1 MKSKWKNAVEV
12 QGYIFNFGND
22 ERRQL
27 KERISGPNSTHPGTE
42 YIQGELNVAT
52 DDEASNV
59 VTIWFQYVPKV
70 WPAKNGKPEREN
82 PTYAELARLIDTAKT
97 FESDGVAATKVRV
110 SGNLDVN
117 DFYTREGELA
127 SPKRIRGSFVHVLN
141 GPIGPNPA
149 TFDIECILSNAITK
163 EVDGGEDY
171 LTLKGYTFDFRNAIL
186 PFDVNVRIPAAI
198 TYFENQDISN
208 ANPLVTNIKG
218 NIVSAIVKQEEEV
231 ESAFGDPVVNVTTR
245 SVRTWDV
252 TWAAKEP
259 MEWDDESSI
268 TKAELK
274 KVLQEREDMLAAEK
288 KRQDEWKASQGSSF
302 TATTAPK
309 AKAVVEDDDDDD
321 DDFPF

>member
-12 QGYIFNFGND
+12 QGYIFNFGNS
-22 ERRQL
+22 EREML
-27 KERISGPNSTHPGTE
+27 KECISGPNATHPGTQ
-42 YIQGELNVAT
+42 YIRGTLNVAT

-59 VTIWFQYVPKV
+59 VTVWFQYVPKV

-82 PTYAELARLIDTAKT
+82 QTYTELARLINTAKT
-97 FESDGVAATKVRV
+97 FESDGMAATKVRV
-110 SGNLDVN
+110 DGNLDVN

-127 SPKRIRGSFVHVLN
+127 SPKRIRGGFVHVLN
-141 GPIGPNPA
+141 GPISSNPA
-149 TFDIECILSNAITK
+149 TFDIECILSQAINK
-163 EVDGGEDY
+163 EVDGGDDY

-208 ANPLVTNIKG
+208 NNPLVTNIKG

-231 ESAFGDPVVNVTTR
+231 ESAFGEPVIEVSTR
-245 SVRTWDV
+245 TVRTWDV

-259 MEWDDESSI
+259 MEWDDESTI

-274 KVLQEREDMLAAEK
+274 KALQEREDMLAAEK

-302 TATTAPK
+302 SAATLA
-309 AKAVVEDDDDDD
+309 AKASTPEDNE
-321 DDFPF
+321 DFSF

>member
-97 FESDGVAATKVRV
+97 FESDGAAATKVRV

-141 GPIGPNPA
+141 GPISPNPA

-321 DDFPF
+321 DFPF

>member
-1 MKSKWKNAVEV
+1 MKTRWKNNTEV
-12 QGYIFNFGND
+12 QGYIFNFGNS
-22 ERRQL
+22 EREML
-27 KERISGPNSTHPGTE
+27 KECISGPNATHPGTQ
-42 YIQGELNVAT
+42 YIRGTLNVAT
-52 DDEASNV
+52 DDQASNV

-82 PTYAELARLIDTAKT
+82 PTYTELARLIDTAKT
-97 FESDGVAATKVRV
+97 FESDGAAATKVRV

-141 GPIGPNPA
+141 GPISPNPA

-231 ESAFGDPVVNVTTR
+231 ESAFGDPIVNVTTR

-302 TATTAPK
+302 SATTPK
-309 AKAVVEDDDDDD
+309 AKAQPAVEEDE

>member
-12 QGYIFNFGND
+12 QGYIFNFGNS
-22 ERRQL
+22 EREML
-27 KERISGPNSTHPGTE
+27 KECISGPNATHPGTQ
-42 YIQGELNVAT
+42 YIRGTLNVAT

-141 GPIGPNPA
+141 GPISPNPA

-198 TYFENQDISN
+198 AYFENQDISN

-274 KVLQEREDMLAAEK
+274 KALQAREDMLAAEK

-321 DDFPF
+321 FPF

>member
-1 MKSKWKNAVEV
+1 MKTRWKNNTEV

-27 KERISGPNSTHPGTE
+27 KERISGPNSAHPGTE

-82 PTYAELARLIDTAKT
+82 PTYAELARLINTAKT
-97 FESDGVAATKVRV
+97 FESDGTAATKVRV

-127 SPKRIRGSFVHVLN
+127 SPKRIRGGFVHVLN
-141 GPIGPNPA
+141 GPISPNPA
-149 TFDIECILSNAITK
+149 TFDIECILSQAINK
-163 EVDGGEDY
+163 EVEDGDDY
-171 LTLKGYTFDFRNAIL
+171 LTLKGYTFDFRNSIL
-186 PFDVNVRIPAAI
+186 PFEVNVRIPAAI
-198 TYFENQDISN
+198 AYFENQEISN
-208 ANPLVTNIKG
+208 SNPLVTNIKG
-218 NIVSAIVKQEEEV
+218 NIVSAIVNKEVEV
-231 ESAFGDPVVNVTTR
+231 ESAFGEPVIEVSTR
-245 SVRTWDV
+245 TVRTWDV

-259 MEWDDESSI
+259 MEWDDESTV

-274 KVLQEREDMLAAEK
+274 KALQEREDTLAAEK

-302 TATTAPK
+302 SAVTPA
-309 AKAVVEDDDDDD
+309 AKASAPEDDDD
-321 DDFPF
+321 FAF

>member
-97 FESDGVAATKVRV
+97 FESDGAAATKVRV

-141 GPIGPNPA
+141 GPISPNPA

-163 EVDGGEDY
+163 EVDGDEDY

>member
-1 MKSKWKNAVEV
+1 MKTKWKNDIHVE
-12 QGYIFNFGND
+12 GYIFNFGND

-27 KERISGPNSTHPGTE
+27 KECISGPNAAHPGTE
-42 YIQGELNVAT
+42 YIRGELNIAT
-52 DDEASNV
+52 DDKASNV
-59 VTIWFQYVPKV
+59 VTVWFQYVPKV

-82 PTYAELARLIDTAKT
+82 QTYTELARLINTAKT
-97 FESDGVAATKVRV
+97 FESDGMAATKVRV
-110 SGNLDVN
+110 DGNLDVN

-127 SPKRIRGSFVHVLN
+127 SPKRIRGSFVHPLTN
-141 GPIGPNPA
+141 PIAVNPA
-149 TFDIECILSNAITK
+149 TFDIECILSQAINK
-163 EVDGGEDY
+163 EVDGGDDY
-171 LTLKGYTFDFRNAIL
+171 LTLKGYTFDFRNSIL

-208 ANPLVTNIKG
+208 NNPLVTNIKG

-259 MEWDDESSI
+259 MEWDDKSTI

-274 KVLQEREDMLAAEK
+274 KALQEREDMLAAEK

-302 TATTAPK
+302 SATTSK
-309 AKAVVEDDDDDD
+309 AKAQSTVEEDEDN

>member
-12 QGYIFNFGND
+12 QGYIFNFGNS
-22 ERRQL
+22 EREML
-27 KERISGPNSTHPGTE
+27 KECISGPNATHPGTQ
-42 YIQGELNVAT
+42 YIRGTLNVAT
-52 DDEASNV
+52 DDQASNV

-141 GPIGPNPA
+141 GPISPNPA

-302 TATTAPK
+302 SAATPK
-309 AKAVVEDDDDDD
+309 AKAQPVVEDDDDDD
-321 DDFPF
+321 FPF

>member
-12 QGYIFNFGND
+12 QGYIFNFGNS
-22 ERRQL
+22 EREML
-27 KERISGPNSTHPGTE
+27 KECISGPNATHPGTQ
-42 YIQGELNVAT
+42 YIRGTLNVAT

-97 FESDGVAATKVRV
+97 FESDGAAATKVRV

-141 GPIGPNPA
+141 GPISPNPA

-302 TATTAPK
+302 SAATPK
-309 AKAVVEDDDDDD
+309 TKVQPVVEEDEDN

>member
-12 QGYIFNFGND
+12 QGYIFNFGNS
-22 ERRQL
+22 EREML
-27 KERISGPNSTHPGTE
+27 KECISGPNATHPGTQ
-42 YIQGELNVAT
+42 YIRGTLNVAT

-82 PTYAELARLIDTAKT
+82 PTYTELARLIDTAKT

-127 SPKRIRGSFVHVLN
+127 SPKRIRGGFVHVLN
-141 GPIGPNPA
+141 GPISSNPA
-149 TFDIECILSNAITK
+149 TFDIECILSQAINK
-163 EVDGGEDY
+163 EVEDGDDY
-171 LTLKGYTFDFRNAIL
+171 LTLKGYTFDFRNAVL
-186 PFDVNVRIPAAI
+186 PFEVNVRIPAAI
-198 TYFENQDISN
+198 AYFEGQDISN
-208 ANPLVTNIKG
+208 TNPLVTNIKG
-218 NIVSAIVKQEEEV
+218 NIVSAIVNKEVEV
-231 ESAFGDPVVNVTTR
+231 ESAFGEPVIEVSTR
-245 SVRTWDV
+245 TVRTWDV

-268 TKAELK
+268 TKVEFK
-274 KVLQEREDMLAAEK
+274 KCLQEREDMLAAEK

-302 TATTAPK
+302 SAVTPATKAP
-309 AKAVVEDDDDDD
+309 APEDD

>member
-27 KERISGPNSTHPGTE
+27 KERISGPNSTHPGTQ

-52 DDEASNV
+52 DDQASNV

-141 GPIGPNPA
+141 GPISPNPA

-321 DDFPF
+321 FPF

>member
-1 MKSKWKNAVEV
+1 MKTKWKNDIHVE
-12 QGYIFNFGND
+12 GYIFNFGND

-27 KERISGPNSTHPGTE
+27 KECISGPNAAHPGTE
-42 YIQGELNVAT
+42 YIRGELNVAT

-82 PTYAELARLIDTAKT
+82 QTYTELARLINTAKT
-97 FESDGVAATKVRV
+97 FESDGMAATKVRV
-110 SGNLDVN
+110 DGNLDVN

-141 GPIGPNPA
+141 GPISPNPA
-149 TFDIECILSNAITK
+149 TFDIECILSQAINK
-163 EVDGGEDY
+163 EVDDGDDY
-171 LTLKGYTFDFRNAIL
+171 LTLKGYTFDFRNSVL

-198 TYFENQDISN
+198 TYFENQEISN
-208 ANPLVTNIKG
+208 SNPLVTNIKG
-218 NIVSAIVKQEEEV
+218 NIVSAIVKQKEEV

-309 AKAVVEDDDDDD
+309 VKAVVEDDDDDN

>member
-1 MKSKWKNAVEV
+1 MKTKWKNDIHVE
-12 QGYIFNFGND
+12 GYIFNFGND

-27 KERISGPNSTHPGTE
+27 KECISGPNAAHPGTE
-42 YIQGELNVAT
+42 YIRGELNVVT

-82 PTYAELARLIDTAKT
+82 QTYTELARLINTAKT
-97 FESDGVAATKVRV
+97 FESDGMAATKVRV
-110 SGNLDVN
+110 DGNLDVN

-127 SPKRIRGSFVHVLN
+127 SPKRIRGSFVHPLTN
-141 GPIGPNPA
+141 PIAVNPA
-149 TFDIECILSNAITK
+149 TFDIECILSQAINK
-163 EVDGGEDY
+163 EVDGGDDY
-171 LTLKGYTFDFRNAIL
+171 LTLKGYTFDFRNSIL

-208 ANPLVTNIKG
+208 NNPLVTNIKG

-259 MEWDDESSI
+259 MEWDDESTI

-274 KVLQEREDMLAAEK
+274 KALQEREDMLAAEK

-302 TATTAPK
+302 SATTSA
-309 AKAVVEDDDDDD
+309 AKASTPEDDE
-321 DDFPF
+321 DFPF

>member
-1 MKSKWKNAVEV
+1 MKTKWKNNIEV

-27 KERISGPNSTHPGTE
+27 KECISGPNAAHPGTQ
-42 YIQGELNVAT
+42 YIRGELNIAT

-82 PTYAELARLIDTAKT
+82 QTYTELARLINTAKT
-97 FESDGVAATKVRV
+97 FESDGMAATKVRV

-141 GPIGPNPA
+141 GPISSNPA
-149 TFDIECILSNAITK
+149 TFDIECILSQTINK
-163 EVDGGEDY
+163 EVDGGDDY

-259 MEWDDESSI
+259 MEWDDESTI

-274 KVLQEREDMLAAEK
+274 KALQEREDMLAAEK

-302 TATTAPK
+302 SAATPA
-309 AKAVVEDDDDDD
+309 AKASTPEDDDDN

>member
-27 KERISGPNSTHPGTE
+27 KERISGPNSAHPGTE

-82 PTYAELARLIDTAKT
+82 PTYAELARLINTAKT
-97 FESDGVAATKVRV
+97 FESDGTAATKVRV

-127 SPKRIRGSFVHVLN
+127 SPKRIRGGFVHVLN
-141 GPIGPNPA
+141 GPISPNPA
-149 TFDIECILSNAITK
+149 TFDIECILSQAINK
-163 EVDGGEDY
+163 EVEDGDDY
-171 LTLKGYTFDFRNAIL
+171 LTLKGYTFDFRNSIL
-186 PFDVNVRIPAAI
+186 PFEVNVRIPAAI
-198 TYFENQDISN
+198 AYFENQEISN
-208 ANPLVTNIKG
+208 SNPLVTNIKG
-218 NIVSAIVKQEEEV
+218 NIVSAIVNKEVEV
-231 ESAFGDPVVNVTTR
+231 ESAFGEPVIEISTR
-245 SVRTWDV
+245 TVRTWDV

-274 KVLQEREDMLAAEK
+274 KALQEREDTLAAEK

-302 TATTAPK
+302 SAAIPA
-309 AKAVVEDDDDDD
+309 AKASSPEDDDD
-321 DDFPF
+321 FAF

>member
-1 MKSKWKNAVEV
+1 MKTRWKNNTEV

-27 KERISGPNSTHPGTE
+27 KECISGPNSTHPGTE
-42 YIQGELNVAT
+42 YIRGELNVAT

-82 PTYAELARLIDTAKT
+82 PTYTELARLIDTAKT

-127 SPKRIRGSFVHVLN
+127 SPKRIRGGFVHVLN
-141 GPIGPNPA
+141 GPISSNPA
-149 TFDIECILSNAITK
+149 TFDIECILSQAINK
-163 EVDGGEDY
+163 EVEDGDDY
-171 LTLKGYTFDFRNAIL
+171 LTLKGYTFDFRNAVL
-186 PFDVNVRIPAAI
+186 PFEVNVRIPAAI
-198 TYFENQDISN
+198 AYFEGQDISN
-208 ANPLVTNIKG
+208 TNPLVTNIKG
-218 NIVSAIVKQEEEV
+218 NIVSAIVNKEVEV
-231 ESAFGDPVVNVTTR
+231 ESAFGEPVIEVSTR
-245 SVRTWDV
+245 TVRTWDV

-268 TKAELK
+268 TKAEFK
-274 KVLQEREDMLAAEK
+274 KCLQEREDMLAAEK

-302 TATTAPK
+302 SAATPA
-309 AKAVVEDDDDDD
+309 AKASAPEDDE
-321 DDFPF
+321 DFAF

>member
-27 KERISGPNSTHPGTE
+27 KERISGPNSAHPGTE

-141 GPIGPNPA
+141 GPISPNPA

-268 TKAELK
+268 TKVELK

-288 KRQDEWKASQGSSF
+288 KRQNEWKASQGSSF
-302 TATTAPK
+302 SAATPK
-309 AKAVVEDDDDDD
+309 AKAQSTVEEDE

>member
-97 FESDGVAATKVRV
+97 FESDGAAATKVRV

-141 GPIGPNPA
+141 GPISPNPA

-321 DDFPF
+321 FPF

>member
-12 QGYIFNFGND
+12 QGYIFNFGNS
-22 ERRQL
+22 EREML
-27 KERISGPNSTHPGTE
+27 KECISGPNATHPGTQ
-42 YIQGELNVAT
+42 YIRGTLNVAT

-97 FESDGVAATKVRV
+97 FESDGAAATKVRV

-141 GPIGPNPA
+141 GPISPNPA

-321 DDFPF
+321 FPF

>member
-27 KERISGPNSTHPGTE
+27 KECISGPNSAHPGTE
-42 YIQGELNVAT
+42 YIRGELNVAT

-82 PTYAELARLIDTAKT
+82 PTYAELARLINTAKT
-97 FESDGVAATKVRV
+97 FESEGTAATKVRI
-110 SGNLDVN
+110 SGSLDVN

-127 SPKRIRGSFVHVLN
+127 SPKRIGGSFVHVLN
-141 GPIGPNPA
+141 GPISPNPA
-149 TFDIECILSNAITK
+149 TFDIECILSQALPK
-163 EVDGGEDY
+163 EVEDGEDY

-186 PFDVNVRIPAAI
+186 PFEVNVRIPAAI
-198 TYFENQDISN
+198 TYFENQEISSS
-208 ANPLVTNIKG
+208 NPLVTNIKG
-218 NIVSAIVKQEEEV
+218 NIVSAIVNKEVEV
-231 ESAFGDPVVNVTTR
+231 ESAFGEPVIEVSSHTI
-245 SVRTWDV
+245 RTWDV

-259 MEWDDESSI
+259 MDWDDESSI

-274 KVLQEREDMLAAEK
+274 KCLQEREDMLAAEK

-302 TATTAPK
+302 SVATPA
-309 AKAVVEDDDDDD
+309 AKASAPEDDE
-321 DDFPF
+321 DFAF

>member
-27 KERISGPNSTHPGTE
+27 KERISGPNSKNPGTE
-42 YIQGELNVAT
+42 YIQGELNIAT

-59 VTIWFQYVPKV
+59 VTVWFQYVPKV

-97 FESDGVAATKVRV
+97 FESDGIAATKVRV

-127 SPKRIRGSFVHVLN
+127 SPKRISGSFVHILN
-141 GPIGPNPA
+141 GPISPNPA
-149 TFDIECILSNAITK
+149 TFDIECLLSQAINK
-163 EVDGGEDY
+163 EVEDGDDY
-171 LTLKGYTFDFRNAIL
+171 LTLKGYTFDFRNSIL
-186 PFDVNVRIPAAI
+186 PFEVNVRIPAAI
-198 TYFENQDISN
+198 AYFEGQDISN
-208 ANPLVTNIKG
+208 SNPLVTNIKG
-218 NIVSAIVKQEEEV
+218 NIVSAIVNKEVEV
-231 ESAFGDPVVNVTTR
+231 ESAFGEPVIEVSTR
-245 SVRTWDV
+245 TVRTWDV

-274 KVLQEREDMLAAEK
+274 KALQEREDMLAAEK

-302 TATTAPK
+302 SAATPA
-309 AKAVVEDDDDDD
+309 AKASAPEDDE
-321 DDFPF
+321 DFAF

>member
-12 QGYIFNFGND
+12 QGYIFNFGNS
-22 ERRQL
+22 EREML
-27 KERISGPNSTHPGTE
+27 KECISGPNATHPGTQ
-42 YIQGELNVAT
+42 YIRGTLNVAT

-97 FESDGVAATKVRV
+97 FESDGAAATKVRV

-141 GPIGPNPA
+141 GPISPNPA

-231 ESAFGDPVVNVTTR
+231 ESAFGDPIVNITTR

-268 TKAELK
+268 TKAELQ

>member
-141 GPIGPNPA
+141 GPINPNPA

-302 TATTAPK
+302 SAAIPK
-309 AKAVVEDDDDDD
+309 AKAQPVVEEDE

>member
-1 MKSKWKNAVEV
+1 MKTKWKNDIHVE
-12 QGYIFNFGND
+12 GYIFNFGND

-27 KERISGPNSTHPGTE
+27 KECISGPNAAHPGTE
-42 YIQGELNVAT
+42 YIRGELNVAT

-82 PTYAELARLIDTAKT
+82 QTYTELARLINTAKT
-97 FESDGVAATKVRV
+97 FESDGMAATKVRV
-110 SGNLDVN
+110 DGNLDVN

-141 GPIGPNPA
+141 GPISPNPA
-149 TFDIECILSNAITK
+149 TFDIECILSQAINK
-163 EVDGGEDY
+163 EVDDGDDY
-171 LTLKGYTFDFRNAIL
+171 LTLKGYTFDFRNSVL

-198 TYFENQDISN
+198 TYFENQEISN

-218 NIVSAIVKQEEEV
+218 NIVSAIVKQKEEV

-274 KVLQEREDMLAAEK
+274 KALQEREDMLAAEK

-302 TATTAPK
+302 SAATPA
-309 AKAVVEDDDDDD
+309 AKASTSEDDDDN

>member
-97 FESDGVAATKVRV
+97 FESDGAAATKVRV

-141 GPIGPNPA
+141 GPISPNPA

-231 ESAFGDPVVNVTTR
+231 ESAFGDPIVNVTTR

-259 MEWDDESSI
+259 MDWDDESSI

-321 DDFPF
+321 FPF

>member
-27 KERISGPNSTHPGTE
+27 KERISGPKSTHPGTE

-82 PTYAELARLIDTAKT
+82 PTYAELARLINTAKT
-97 FESDGVAATKVRV
+97 FESDGTAATKVRV

-127 SPKRIRGSFVHVLN
+127 SPKRIRGGFVHVLN
-141 GPIGPNPA
+141 GPISPNPA
-149 TFDIECILSNAITK
+149 TFDIECILSQAINK
-163 EVDGGEDY
+163 EVEDGDDY
-171 LTLKGYTFDFRNAIL
+171 LTLKGYTFDFRNSIL
-186 PFDVNVRIPAAI
+186 PFEVNVRIPAAI
-198 TYFENQDISN
+198 TYFENQEISN
-208 ANPLVTNIKG
+208 SNPLVTNIKG
-218 NIVSAIVKQEEEV
+218 NIVSAIVNKEVEV
-231 ESAFGDPVVNVTTR
+231 ESAFGEPVIEISTR
-245 SVRTWDV
+245 TVRTWDV

-259 MEWDDESSI
+259 MDWDDESTI
-268 TKAELK
+268 TKMELK
-274 KVLQEREDMLAAEK
+274 KALQEREDMLAAEK

-302 TATTAPK
+302 SATTPAAKTSAP
-309 AKAVVEDDDDDD
+309 EDDDD
-321 DDFPF
+321 FAF

>member
-1 MKSKWKNAVEV
+1 MKTRWKNNIEV

-27 KERISGPNSTHPGTE
+27 KECISGPNAAHPGTE
-42 YIQGELNVAT
+42 YIRGELNVAT

-82 PTYAELARLIDTAKT
+82 QTYTELARLINTAKT
-97 FESDGVAATKVRV
+97 FESDGMAATKIRV
-110 SGNLDVN
+110 DGNLDVN

-141 GPIGPNPA
+141 GPISPNPA
-149 TFDIECILSNAITK
+149 TFDIECILSQAINK
-163 EVDGGEDY
+163 EVDGGDDY
-171 LTLKGYTFDFRNAIL
+171 LTLKGYTFDFRNSIL

-198 TYFENQDISN
+198 TYFENQEISN
-208 ANPLVTNIKG
+208 SNPLVTNIKG
-218 NIVSAIVKQEEEV
+218 NIVSAIVNKEVEV
-231 ESAFGDPVVNVTTR
+231 ESAFGEPVIEVSTR
-245 SVRTWDV
+245 TVRTWDV

-259 MEWDDESSI
+259 MEWDDESTI

-274 KVLQEREDMLAAEK
+274 KALQEREDMLAAEK

-302 TATTAPK
+302 SAATPA
-309 AKAVVEDDDDDD
+309 AKTSASEDDDDN

>member
-1 MKSKWKNAVEV
+1 MKTKWKNDIHVE
-12 QGYIFNFGND
+12 GYIFNFGND

-27 KERISGPNSTHPGTE
+27 KECISGPNAAHPGTE
-42 YIQGELNVAT
+42 YIRGELNVAT

-59 VTIWFQYVPKV
+59 VTVWFQYVPKV

-82 PTYAELARLIDTAKT
+82 QTYTELARLINTAKT
-97 FESDGVAATKVRV
+97 FESDGMAATKVRV
-110 SGNLDVN
+110 DGNLDVN

-141 GPIGPNPA
+141 GPISSNPA
-149 TFDIECILSNAITK
+149 TFDIECILSQAINK
-163 EVDGGEDY
+163 EVDGSDDY

-198 TYFENQDISN
+198 TYFENQEISN
-208 ANPLVTNIKG
+208 SNPLVTNIKG
-218 NIVSAIVKQEEEV
+218 NIVSAIVNKEVEV
-231 ESAFGDPVVNVTTR
+231 ESAFGEPVIEVSTR
-245 SVRTWDV
+245 TVRTWDV

-259 MEWDDESSI
+259 MEWDDESTI

-274 KVLQEREDMLAAEK
+274 KALQEREDMLAAEK
-288 KRQDEWKASQGSSF
+288 KRQDEWKASHGSSF
-302 TATTAPK
+302 SAATPAAKVSAP
-309 AKAVVEDDDDDD
+309 EDDDDN

>member
-1 MKSKWKNAVEV
+1 MKTKWKNDIEV

-27 KERISGPNSTHPGTE
+27 KERISGPNSTHPGTQ

-52 DDEASNV
+52 DDQASNV

-70 WPAKNGKPEREN
+70 WPAKNSKPEREN
-82 PTYAELARLIDTAKT
+82 QTYTELARLINTAKT
-97 FESDGVAATKVRV
+97 FESDGMAATKVRV

-127 SPKRIRGSFVHVLN
+127 SPKRIRGGFVHVLN
-141 GPIGPNPA
+141 GPISPNPA
-149 TFDIECILSNAITK
+149 TFDIECILSQAINK
-163 EVDGGEDY
+163 EVDGGDDY
-171 LTLKGYTFDFRNAIL
+171 LTLKGYTFDFRNSIL

-198 TYFENQDISN
+198 AYFENQEISN
-208 ANPLVTNIKG
+208 NNPLVTNIKG

-268 TKAELK
+268 TKVELK
-274 KVLQEREDMLAAEK
+274 KALQEREDMLAAEK

-302 TATTAPK
+302 SASTPK
-309 AKAVVEDDDDDD
+309 AKAQPVVEEDK

>member
-27 KERISGPNSTHPGTE
+27 KERISGPNSAHPGTE

-82 PTYAELARLIDTAKT
+82 PTYAELARLINTAKT
-97 FESDGVAATKVRV
+97 FESDGTAATKVRV

-127 SPKRIRGSFVHVLN
+127 SPKRIRGGFVHILN
-141 GPIGPNPA
+141 GPISPNPA
-149 TFDIECILSNAITK
+149 TFDIECILSQAINK
-163 EVDGGEDY
+163 EVEDGDDY
-171 LTLKGYTFDFRNAIL
+171 LTLKGYTFDFRNSIL
-186 PFDVNVRIPAAI
+186 PFEVNVRIPAAI
-198 TYFENQDISN
+198 AYFENQEISN
-208 ANPLVTNIKG
+208 SNPLVTNIKG
-218 NIVSAIVKQEEEV
+218 NIVSAIVNKEVEV
-231 ESAFGDPVVNVTTR
+231 ESAFGEPVIEISTR
-245 SVRTWDV
+245 TVRTWDV

-274 KVLQEREDMLAAEK
+274 KALQEREDTLAAEK

-302 TATTAPK
+302 SATTPA
-309 AKAVVEDDDDDD
+309 AKASAPEDDDD
-321 DDFPF
+321 FAF